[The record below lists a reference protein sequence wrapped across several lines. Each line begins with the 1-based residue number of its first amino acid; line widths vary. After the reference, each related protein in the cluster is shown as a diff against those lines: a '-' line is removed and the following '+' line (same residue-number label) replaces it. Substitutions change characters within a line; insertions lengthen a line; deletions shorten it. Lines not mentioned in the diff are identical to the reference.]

1 MSQHAVSAKPGYTVF
16 VKQDCPFC
24 KKCLVDLR
32 KHKMSFT
39 KVTCK
44 DQDDLKASIKQKKL
58 RVPRIMTFPRIFK
71 GTKLIGGSDDLE
83 KMLR

>member
-1 MSQHAVSAKPGYTVF
+1 MFLVF
-16 VKQDCPFC
+16 VKVGCPYC
-24 KKCLVDLR
+24 KKALSDLR

-39 KVTCK
+39 KVVCK
-44 DQDDLKASIKQKKL
+44 DQDDLKTKIKQKKL
-58 RVPRIMTFPRIFK
+58 RVPSITTFPRVFK